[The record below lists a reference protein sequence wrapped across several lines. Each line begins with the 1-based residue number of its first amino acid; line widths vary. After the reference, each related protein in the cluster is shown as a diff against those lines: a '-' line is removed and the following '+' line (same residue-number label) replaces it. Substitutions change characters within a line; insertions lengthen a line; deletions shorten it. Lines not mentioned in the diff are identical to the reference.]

1 MSATLTETFK
11 KEMIE
16 FITWVELNNYT
27 LHNKSDKSDPLQAEA
42 CFGLEVEW
50 TINLLPEYEEPK
62 RNKLLLFL
70 KNILEIY
77 DIIKDSSTINDTE
90 QLIRNFKDRPKE
102 TKPRKKRTLPKKESP
117 KKSPKKELKELHEE
131 LHELKLDS
139 SIDTVDLGYL
149 SETEF
154 TTKELEHFFNEAPV
168 ECTYN
173 PDCRYEWKF
182 WFNGKRYSLYNWAYH
197 DDTFDEYYDNEW
209 FLSGENKNDSKIIK
223 EMISV
228 N

>member
-27 LHNKSDKSDPLQAEA
+27 LHNKSDKS
-42 CFGLEVEW
+42 EVEW

-102 TKPRKKRTLPKKESP
+102 TKPRKKKETLPKKESP
-117 KKSPKKELKELHEE
+117 KKSPKKESKKDKE

-154 TTKELEHFFNEAPV
+154 TTKELEQFFKEAPV

-173 PDCRYEWKF
+173 PDCKYEWKF

-209 FLSGENKNDSKIIK
+209 FLSGENKNDSKKIK

>member
-1 MSATLTETFK
+1 MSTTLTETFI
-11 KEMIE
+11 KEMID

-27 LHNKSDKSDPLQAEA
+27 LHNKSDKS
-42 CFGLEVEW
+42 EVEW
-50 TINLLPEYEEPK
+50 SINLLPEYEEPK

-77 DIIKDSSTINDTE
+77 DVIKDSSTINDME

-102 TKPRKKRTLPKKESP
+102 TKPRKKRTPKKESP
-117 KKSPKKELKELHEE
+117 KKGSPKKELK
-131 LHELKLDS
+131 ELKLDS
-139 SIDTVDLGYL
+139 SIDTVDLGYI
-149 SETEF
+149 SDTEF
-154 TTKELEHFFNEAPV
+154 TTKELECFFNEAPV

-173 PDCRYEWKF
+173 SDCKYEWKF

-209 FLSGENKNDSKIIK
+209 FLSGESKNDSEKIK
-223 EMISV
+223 EMILV

>member
-1 MSATLTETFK
+1 MSTTLTETFK

-27 LHNKSDKSDPLQAEA
+27 LHNKSDKS
-42 CFGLEVEW
+42 EVEW
-50 TINLLPEYEEPK
+50 SINLLPEYEEPK

-77 DIIKDSSTINDTE
+77 EVIKDSTTINDTE
-90 QLIRNFKDRPKE
+90 QLIRNFKERPKE
-102 TKPRKKRTLPKKESP
+102 TKPRKKRETVKSP
-117 KKSPKKELKELHEE
+117 KKSPKKELKESPKKE

-149 SETEF
+149 SDTEF

-173 PDCRYEWKF
+173 SDCKYEWKF
-182 WFNGKRYSLYNWAYH
+182 WFNEKRYSLYNWAYQ

-209 FLSGENKNDSKIIK
+209 FLSGENKNDSKKIK

>member
-27 LHNKSDKSDPLQAEA
+27 LHNKSDKS
-42 CFGLEVEW
+42 EVEW

-77 DIIKDSSTINDTE
+77 DIIKESSTINDTE

-117 KKSPKKELKELHEE
+117 KKSPKESPEPRSPKKELKE

-154 TTKELEHFFNEAPV
+154 TTKELESFFNEAPV

-197 DDTFDEYYDNEW
+197 DDTFDEYYENEW
-209 FLSGENKNDSKIIK
+209 FLSGENKNDSNKIK